1 MQTPVQK
8 ANPNLKRK
16 TKKQQIKLFRNQFIY
31 VEVAK
36 KILPE
41 DPQVY
46 NDFSIGCDKYPL
58 WYHFSCAGIPKGV
71 NSIITGQWFCKVCK
85 DL

>member
-1 MQTPVQK
+1 MQNPVQK

-16 TKKQQIKLFRNQFIY
+16 TKQQQIKLFRNQFIY

-41 DPQVY
+41 DSQVY
-46 NDFSIGCDKYPL
+46 NDFSIGCDKCPL
-58 WYHFSCAGIPKGV
+58 
-71 NSIITGQWFCKVCK
+71 
-85 DL
+85 

>member
-1 MQTPVQK
+1 MQIPVQK

-16 TKKQQIKLFRNQFIY
+16 IKKQQIKLFRNQFIY

-46 NDFSIGCDKYPL
+46 NDFSIGCDKCPL

-71 NSIITGQWFCKVCK
+71 NPIITGQWFCKVCK